1 MLGRKI
7 KQCRGKGEAELGY
20 FNDVIREGFNAVTF
34 EWSLKGSRS
43 ARARGTV
50 EEHLRQRASP
60 GAHRPGAGVSWCLQ
74 RPGRR
79 AGAGGRAE

>member
-1 MLGRKI
+1 MLWGKI
-7 KQCRGKGEAELGY
+7 KQCRGTGEVESGY

-34 EWSLKGSRS
+34 EWSPNGSKS
-43 ARARGTV
+43 ARARGAV
-50 EEHLRQRASP
+50 EEHFRQRASP
-60 GAHRPGAGVSWCLQ
+60 GAHRPGAGVSWRLQ